1 MKKYT
6 VTKRFVDGILKGLI
20 IKEQTDVSFQ
30 VGGQYGYYVID
41 DIKRNF

>member
-30 VGGQYGYYVID
+30 VGRQYGYYVID